1 MGTDDEQLGPTAR
14 PSSTSLICDT
24 HFLGRHSIA
33 ISLFAEFEFSNVPAQ
48 SVLNFLVL
56 IRLLSF
62 SEEDIGK

>member
-1 MGTDDEQLGPTAR
+1 MDTDDEQLGPTAR

-33 ISLFAEFEFSNVPAQ
+33 ISLFAEFKIFNVPAQ
-48 SVLNFLVL
+48 SVL
-56 IRLLSF
+56 IRLLPF